1 MSINKFL
8 NTITYL
14 NILIEN
20 ITYDDVEDIQKSIIV
35 TKTKMDDLDAI
46 IQNKLT
52 QQNNQDSLPFTK
64 IKIDFID
71 NINLSVRSAVKKIEY
86 NLSGRQKFNVLSVN
100 NKYLILTKDE
110 WDYRIGLFLYYD
122 TLQRRSNQKGEIQL
136 FFNEFGKIHTGEITR
151 SGLKE
156 KITFNI
162 IEIK

>member
-1 MSINKFL
+1 
-8 NTITYL
+8 
-14 NILIEN
+14 
-20 ITYDDVEDIQKSIIV
+20 
-35 TKTKMDDLDAI
+35 
-46 IQNKLT
+46 
-52 QQNNQDSLPFTK
+52 
-64 IKIDFID
+64 
-71 NINLSVRSAVKKIEY
+71 
-86 NLSGRQKFNVLSVN
+86 
-100 NKYLILTKDE
+100 LILTKDE